1 MEGTNLL
8 VFRDDASQIT
18 GRKLGERLIDAVD
31 KTARGNDR
39 EAILNALLLAG
50 QAECAIADSGSAD
63 DTARLLT
70 DALAMSLAGESEEA
84 RADLSDL
91 LRKVVAGLPELV
103 RVSRF
108 EGFAYYALHPM
119 DFADAAG
126 AESHGSVA
134 VIGIRS
140 IGTVL
145 SAMAVAA
152 LRKHGTPA
160 TRITVRP
167 EGHPY
172 DRSTQFTEPQADWL
186 EQEKQRGSSFLVV
199 DEGPG
204 LSGSSFLSV
213 AQALM
218 RSGINC
224 NRITLMGTREVDPE
238 RLCATDAARRW
249 KQFRWLNASSRIWQQ
264 YGGMTVLHG
273 GAWRETLLA
282 PGSEWPPCW
291 PEMERMKFLAS
302 DGRRI
307 FKFDGLG
314 DSGERVRERS
324 NAISK
329 SGFGPKTEPAGDGMT
344 AYECVSGTPLDRS
357 CASAEM
363 LDRIAEYCAFRASE
377 LRTDNDS
384 GDLLEQMASFNF
396 LQEFGVQANLPVGS
410 LRTATPVIADGRMQP
425 HEWIQ
430 GSDGRVLKVDAS
442 THGDDHFFP
451 GPTDIAWD
459 LAGTIVE
466 WELSRDAERHFVE
479 NYRERAGDDPS
490 ARLPQFALAYSVFR
504 MAYCKMAS
512 AATQHRAEK
521 ARLDRAYRF
530 YRNRIE
536 ASYGATAISRS

>member
-1 MEGTNLL
+1 MAGTNLL
-8 VFRDDASQIT
+8 VFRDNASQIT

-31 KTARGNDR
+31 KTARGNDP
-39 EAILNALLLAG
+39 EPMLNALLLAG
-50 QAECAIADSGSAD
+50 QAECAIADSGVAD
-63 DTARLLT
+63 DAARSLT
-70 DALAMSLAGESEEA
+70 DALAMAGDLVEA
-84 RADLSDL
+84 REDFSGL
-91 LRKVVAGLPELV
+91 LRKVAIGLPELV
-103 RVSRF
+103 RLSRF

-119 DFADAAG
+119 DFAEAAG
-126 AESHGSVA
+126 AESHGSSVA

-140 IGTVL
+140 IGSVL

-152 LRKHGTPA
+152 LKKRGTPA

-167 EGHPY
+167 AGHPY
-172 DRSTQFTEPQADWL
+172 DRYTQFTESQAHWF

-213 AQALM
+213 AEALV

-224 NRITLMGTREVDPE
+224 DRITLMGTREVDPE
-238 RLCATDAARRW
+238 RLCTTNAARRW
-249 KQFRWLNASSRIWQQ
+249 KQFRWLKASSRIWEQ
-264 YGGMTVLHG
+264 YGGMSVLHG

-291 PEMERMKFLAS
+291 PEMERVKFLAP
-302 DGRRI
+302 DGRSV

-324 NAISK
+324 NAIWER
-329 SGFGPKTEPAGDGMT
+329 GFGPKTEYAGDGMT
-344 AYECVSGTPLDRS
+344 AYEFVSGTPLDRS
-357 CASAEM
+357 YPSAEM
-363 LDRIAEYCAFRASE
+363 LGRIAEYCAFRATE
-377 LRTDNDS
+377 FRTDNDS
-384 GDLLEQMASFNF
+384 GDLLDQMASFNF
-396 LQEFGVQANLPVGS
+396 LQEFGAEANLAVGS
-410 LRTATPVIADGRMQP
+410 LRTATPIIGDGRMQP

-430 GSDGRVLKVDAS
+430 GSDGRVRKVDAS

-466 WELSRDAERHFVE
+466 WDLSGDAETHFVE
-479 NYRERAGDDPS
+479 KYRERTGDDPS
-490 ARLPQFALAYSVFR
+490 ARLPQFLLAYSVFR

-512 AATQHRAEK
+512 AATQNRAEK

-536 ASYGATAISRS
+536 TSCGAAAISRS